1 MPLHVGSGCL
11 PATITNLRINCIAQ
25 SATPPEMSLWE
36 KIKEFF
42 CSTHQTEAQECI
54 WTICHPS
61 VGTTREDVVSRFEQ
75 LRMLVYAG
83 YEESIHS
90 GRHGESHFCI
100 LDADNQ
106 EILSVTLDDAGNY
119 TVNCQ
124 GHNETYRFTMDIEQG
139 EECTEHAEG
148 ASGTLQVSPLPD
160 PAAPQTPAAYDAVW
174 SEWKRAAPAEELR
187 GRAATVQRICTCL
200 NNGSRELNVGES
212 GLTALPDCLPA
223 HITTLVIPHNN
234 YLTSLPT
241 LPSGLEVLTV
251 EDNQLTSLPPL
262 PSGLEVLTV
271 EDNQLTSLPPLPSGL
286 EVLTV
291 EDNQLTSLPPLPS
304 GLEVLTVEDNQLTSL
319 PPLPS
324 GLEVLTVE
332 DNQLT
337 SLPPLPSGLE
347 VLTVEDNQLTS
358 LPPLPSGLEVLTVED
373 NQLTSLPPL
382 PSGLEVLTVEDNQLT
397 SLPPLPAGLV
407 VLTVSGNQ
415 LTSLPPLPAGLQT
428 LSVAGNQL
436 TSLPPLPA
444 GLQMLLVARNQ
455 LTSLPP
461 LPAGLQMLLVARN
474 QLTSLPPLPP
484 AGLQTLSVAGNQ
496 LTSLPPLPAGLQ
508 MLSVA
513 GNQLTRLPPLPAGLR
528 RLLVAG
534 NQLTSLPPLPAGL
547 QMLLV
552 ARNQLTSL
560 PPLPAGLQMLSVS
573 DNQLTSLPL
582 LPAGLELLT
591 LERNPQLVRLP
602 PLPEGLQTLSVDANP
617 QLTRLPALP
626 SGLQR
631 LYARNNQLTRLPESI
646 TGLSSEASVNL
657 EGNPLSER
665 TLQALREITSAPG
678 YSGPRILFDM
688 AGASAPREAR
698 ALHLAAAGWLVPARE
713 GEPAPADRW
722 HMFGQEDN
730 AAAFSLFLDRLSE
743 TENFMKDA
751 GFKAQISS
759 WLVQL
764 AEDEALRAKT
774 FAMATEATASC
785 QDRVTL
791 ALHQMK
797 NVQLVHDAEKGQYD
811 NNLAALV
818 ATGREMFRL
827 EKLEQIAREKAGT
840 LALADDV
847 EVYLAYQNKLKKA
860 LGLTSVTAEMRF
872 FGVSGVT
879 VSDLQAAELQVKAAE
894 KSELRE
900 WILQWGP
907 LHSVLERKAPE
918 RVNALREKQISDYEE
933 TYRMLSDTE
942 LRPFGLVGNTDAERT
957 IGARAMESAKKTF
970 LDGLRPLVEEMLG
983 SYLAP

>member
-148 ASGTLQVSPLPD
+148 ASGTLQVSPLPA
-160 PAAPQTPAAYDAVW
+160 PAAPQTPAEYDAVW
-174 SEWKRAAPAEELR
+174 SEWKGAAPAEELR

-212 GLTALPDCLPA
+212 GLTALPDRLPA

-262 PSGLEVLTV
+262 PA
-271 EDNQLTSLPPLPSGL
+271 
-286 EVLTV
+286 
-291 EDNQLTSLPPLPS
+291 
-304 GLEVLTVEDNQLTSL
+304 
-319 PPLPS
+319 
-324 GLEVLTVE
+324 
-332 DNQLT
+332 
-337 SLPPLPSGLE
+337 
-347 VLTVEDNQLTS
+347 
-358 LPPLPSGLEVLTVED
+358 
-373 NQLTSLPPL
+373 
-382 PSGLEVLTVEDNQLT
+382 GLEVLTVEDNQLT

-461 LPAGLQMLLVARN
+461 LPAGLQML
-474 QLTSLPPLPP
+474 
-484 AGLQTLSVAGNQ
+484 
-496 LTSLPPLPAGLQ
+496 
-508 MLSVA
+508 SVA

-547 QMLLV
+547 QV
-552 ARNQLTSL
+552 
-560 PPLPAGLQMLSVS
+560 LSVS

>member
-75 LRMLVYAG
+75 LRMLAYAG

-119 TVNCQ
+119 SVNCQ

-148 ASGTLQVSPLPD
+148 ASGTLQVSPLPA
-160 PAAPQTPAAYDAVW
+160 PAAPQTPAEYDAVW
-174 SEWKRAAPAEELR
+174 SEWKGAAPAEELR

-212 GLTALPDCLPA
+212 GLTALPDRLPA

-241 LPSGLEVLTV
+241 
-251 EDNQLTSLPPL
+251 
-262 PSGLEVLTV
+262 
-271 EDNQLTSLPPLPSGL
+271 
-286 EVLTV
+286 
-291 EDNQLTSLPPLPS
+291 
-304 GLEVLTVEDNQLTSL
+304 
-319 PPLPS
+319 
-324 GLEVLTVE
+324 
-332 DNQLT
+332 
-337 SLPPLPSGLE
+337 
-347 VLTVEDNQLTS
+347 
-358 LPPLPSGLEVLTVED
+358 LPSGLEVLTVED

-461 LPAGLQMLLVARN
+461 LPAGLQML
-474 QLTSLPPLPP
+474 
-484 AGLQTLSVAGNQ
+484 
-496 LTSLPPLPAGLQ
+496 
-508 MLSVA
+508 SVA

-547 QMLLV
+547 QV
-552 ARNQLTSL
+552 
-560 PPLPAGLQMLSVS
+560 LSVS
-573 DNQLTSLPL
+573 DNQLTRLPL

>member
-42 CSTHQTEAQECI
+42 CSTHQTEALECI

-75 LRMLVYAG
+75 LRMLAYAG

-148 ASGTLQVSPLPD
+148 ASGTLQVSPLPA

-262 PSGLEVLTV
+262 PAELEL
-271 EDNQLTSLPPLPSGL
+271 
-286 EVLTV
+286 
-291 EDNQLTSLPPLPS
+291 
-304 GLEVLTVEDNQLTSL
+304 
-319 PPLPS
+319 
-324 GLEVLTVE
+324 
-332 DNQLT
+332 
-337 SLPPLPSGLE
+337 
-347 VLTVEDNQLTS
+347 
-358 LPPLPSGLEVLTVED
+358 
-373 NQLTSLPPL
+373 
-382 PSGLEVLTVEDNQLT
+382 
-397 SLPPLPAGLV
+397 
-407 VLTVSGNQ
+407 LTVSGNQ

-428 LSVAGNQL
+428 LSVSGNQL

-444 GLQMLLVARNQ
+444 GLQTLL
-455 LTSLPP
+455 
-461 LPAGLQMLLVARN
+461 
-474 QLTSLPPLPP
+474 
-484 AGLQTLSVAGNQ
+484 VAGNQ
-496 LTSLPPLPAGLQ
+496 LTS
-508 MLSVA
+508 
-513 GNQLTRLPPLPAGLR
+513 LPPLPAGLR

-547 QMLLV
+547 QV
-552 ARNQLTSL
+552 
-560 PPLPAGLQMLSVS
+560 LSVS

-591 LERNPQLVRLP
+591 LDRNPQLARLP

-646 TGLSSEASVNL
+646 TGLSSEAIVNL
-657 EGNPLSER
+657 YGNPLSER
-665 TLQALREITSAPG
+665 TLQALRNITSAPG

-698 ALHLAAAGWLVPARE
+698 ALHLAAADWLVPARE

-730 AAAFSLFLDRLSE
+730 AAAFSLFLDRLGE
-743 TENFMKDA
+743 TENCIKDA

-764 AEDEALRAKT
+764 AKDEALRAKT

-827 EKLEQIAREKAGT
+827 EKLEQIAREKVRT
-840 LALADDV
+840 LALVDEI
-847 EVYLAYQNKLKKA
+847 EVWLAYQNKLKKP

-872 FGVSGVT
+872 FRISGVT

-894 KSELRE
+894 KSEFRE

-942 LRPFGLVGNTDAERT
+942 LRPSGLVGNTDAERT

-983 SYLAP
+983 SYLAS

>member
-42 CSTHQTEAQECI
+42 CSTHQTEALECI

-75 LRMLVYAG
+75 LRMLAYAG

-174 SEWKRAAPAEELR
+174 SEWKGAAPAEELR

-262 PSGLEVLTV
+262 P
-271 EDNQLTSLPPLPSGL
+271 
-286 EVLTV
+286 
-291 EDNQLTSLPPLPS
+291 
-304 GLEVLTVEDNQLTSL
+304 
-319 PPLPS
+319 
-324 GLEVLTVE
+324 
-332 DNQLT
+332 
-337 SLPPLPSGLE
+337 
-347 VLTVEDNQLTS
+347 
-358 LPPLPSGLEVLTVED
+358 
-373 NQLTSLPPL
+373 
-382 PSGLEVLTVEDNQLT
+382 
-397 SLPPLPAGLV
+397 AGLV

-415 LTSLPPLPAGLQT
+415 LTSLPPL
-428 LSVAGNQL
+428 S
-436 TSLPPLPA
+436 
-444 GLQMLLVARNQ
+444 
-455 LTSLPP
+455 
-461 LPAGLQMLLVARN
+461 
-474 QLTSLPPLPP
+474 

-513 GNQLTRLPPLPAGLR
+513 GNQLTRLP
-528 RLLVAG
+528 
-534 NQLTSLPPLPAGL
+534 
-547 QMLLV
+547 
-552 ARNQLTSL
+552 
-560 PPLPAGLQMLSVS
+560 
-573 DNQLTSLPL
+573 
-582 LPAGLELLT
+582 
-591 LERNPQLVRLP
+591 
-602 PLPEGLQTLSVDANP
+602 
-617 QLTRLPALP
+617 ALP

-646 TGLSSEASVNL
+646 TGLSSEAIVNL
-657 EGNPLSER
+657 YGNPLSER
-665 TLQALREITSAPG
+665 TLQALRNITSAPG

-688 AGASAPREAR
+688 AGASAPRETR
-698 ALHLAAAGWLVPARE
+698 ALHLAAADWLVPARE

-730 AAAFSLFLDRLSE
+730 AAAFSLFLDRLGE
-743 TENFMKDA
+743 TENCIKDA

-797 NVQLVHDAEKGQYD
+797 NVQLVHDAEKGEYD

-827 EKLEQIAREKAGT
+827 GKLEQIAREKVRT
-840 LALADDV
+840 LALVDEI
-847 EVYLAYQNKLKKA
+847 EVWLAYQNKLKKS

>member
-1 MPLHVGSGCL
+1 
-11 PATITNLRINCIAQ
+11 
-25 SATPPEMSLWE
+25 MSLWE

-262 PSGLEVLTV
+262 P
-271 EDNQLTSLPPLPSGL
+271 
-286 EVLTV
+286 
-291 EDNQLTSLPPLPS
+291 
-304 GLEVLTVEDNQLTSL
+304 
-319 PPLPS
+319 
-324 GLEVLTVE
+324 
-332 DNQLT
+332 
-337 SLPPLPSGLE
+337 
-347 VLTVEDNQLTS
+347 
-358 LPPLPSGLEVLTVED
+358 
-373 NQLTSLPPL
+373 
-382 PSGLEVLTVEDNQLT
+382 
-397 SLPPLPAGLV
+397 AGLV

-444 GLQMLLVARNQ
+444 GLQMMLVARNQ

-461 LPAGLQMLLVARN
+461 LPAGLQML
-474 QLTSLPPLPP
+474 
-484 AGLQTLSVAGNQ
+484 SVAGK
-496 LTSLPPLPAGLQ
+496 
-508 MLSVA
+508 
-513 GNQLTRLPPLPAGLR
+513 QLTRLPPLPAGLR

-547 QMLLV
+547 QV
-552 ARNQLTSL
+552 
-560 PPLPAGLQMLSVS
+560 LSVS